1 MQPSSWV
8 PEFKKIYGFTI
19 EQVIQMGKR
28 NNETI
33 TSTHSFFL
41 GCGLLLRSR
50 LLLGRGLFLRSRLLG
65 LGCCSGLFL
74 VVSAE
79 LVRALDLR
87 EIPVRHGL
95 LQCAQ
100 EHAIQPLIN
109 GRKIA
114 LHVLLDGNGGGAG
127 AVL

>member
-8 PEFKKIYGFTI
+8 PEFKKIYGFTT

-41 GCGLLLRSR
+41 GRSLPLRSF
-50 LLLGRGLFLRSRLLG
+50 LLGRGLFLRSRLLG
-65 LGCCSGLFL
+65 FGCGSGLFL
-74 VVSAE
+74 VVGAE

-87 EIPVRHGL
+87 EIAVRHGL
-95 LQCAQ
+95 LQRAQ
-100 EHAIQPLIN
+100 EHAIQPLLI